1 MSAILFFDTETN
13 GLPNFRAPNNDRSQ
27 PHIVQIAAMI
37 CDESGNVKSTLNT
50 LISRD
55 NWIIGEELQ
64 AIHGI
69 SNEDC
74 DKFGMPIEIAM
85 LALMDMRDSCGIGV
99 AHNISF
105 DNRMLEIEA
114 CRRAQN
120 WDSGQIFWECTAA
133 MTTPICRMPPTAKM
147 LAAGFDKFKMPKLIE
162 AHQHLFGEDFD
173 KAHDAM
179 ADVMACK
186 RIYFECKRLAQQ
198 TTEPK

>member
-13 GLPNFRAPNNDRSQ
+13 GLPNFRAPNNDRAQ

-37 CDESGNVKSTLNT
+37 CNEAGNVKSTLNT

-55 NWIIGEELQ
+55 GWIIGEELQ
-64 AIHGI
+64 AINGI

-74 DKFGMPIEIAM
+74 DTFGIPIE
-85 LALMDMRDSCGIGV
+85 LALSLMMEMRNKCEVGV

-114 CRRAQN
+114 SRLRRS
-120 WDSGQIFWECTAA
+120 WTGQAYSWECTAA
-133 MTTPICRMPPTAKM
+133 MTTPICKMPPTPKM

-162 AHQHLFGEDFD
+162 AHQHLFGEGFD

-186 RIYFECKRLAQQ
+186 RIYFECKRLA
-198 TTEPK
+198 E